1 MKNKI
6 KLYKLSLK
14 EIQQIELHMFK
25 EFDRF
30 CRKHGLR
37 YSMAGG
43 TLLGA
48 VRHKGF
54 IPWDDDID
62 IGMPRPDYDR
72 FCVLMRKNRLD
83 GGNIVL
89 MPHNHPRAVMPYA
102 KLFDRRT
109 YTDFT
114 YATDAGSDCLWIDIL
129 PVDGLPEDRK
139 TLKAHYDRFKRLR
152 FMLQLSRAKMGA
164 GTTKLKAALKPLTR
178 PFFKLFPTAF
188 WRDLMD
194 RQARRYDF
202 NTASHVGIAV
212 WGLYGVGE
220 SVKKNTACMEMEFE
234 GEHFLATV
242 AYDEYLRGIFGDYM
256 TLPPKEKR
264 IAHPVDAYLR
274 SGVSMEVF
282 S

>member
-1 MKNKI
+1 MPDKS
-6 KLYKLSLK
+6 KLRRLELA
-14 EIQQIELHMFK
+14 EIQKIELHMFK
-25 EFDRF
+25 YFDRF

-72 FCVLMRKNRLD
+72 FCALMRRKRLD

-89 MPHNHPRAVMPYA
+89 MPEHHRKAVMPYA

-114 YATDAGSDCLWIDIL
+114 YATDAGADCLWIDIL
-129 PVDGLPEDRK
+129 PVDGMPGDPKE
-139 TLKAHYDRFKRLR
+139 LKRHFDRFRRLR
-152 FMLQLSRAKMGA
+152 FMLQLSRAKMGF
-164 GTTKLKAALKPLTR
+164 GTTKWKAALKPLTK
-178 PFFKLFPTAF
+178 PFFKLFPTRF
-188 WRDLMD
+188 WRDRMD
-194 RQARRYDF
+194 AQARKYDF
-202 NTASHVGIAV
+202 DECDHVGIAV

-220 SVKKNTACMEMEFE
+220 SVRKNPACMEMKFE
-234 GEHFLATV
+234 GGNFLGTV
-242 AYDEYLRGIFGDYM
+242 AYDEYLRGIYGDYM
-256 TLPPKEKR
+256 TMPPKEKQV
-264 IAHPVDAYLR
+264 AHPVEAYLR
-274 SGVSMEVF
+274 EGVSMEEF
-282 S
+282 W